1 MFLIESVGTGNYNIV
16 NKRSL
21 TVEDKTYDITFLAND
36 KKVKIQIKEGGNFVY
51 IDDIEWVC

>member
-16 NKRSL
+16 AKRSL
-21 TVEDKTYDITFLAND
+21 TIEDKTYDITFLAND